1 MNSIEQIKETLQTFI
16 EFQPTEFDSSS
27 NYMGENL
34 ESQKNWLVSSIKL
47 TRDSNLIE
55 KSNFET
61 FTDDLRALEDE
72 GGHNWEIHRF
82 GHWVCGWYEIVI
94 LNPKPWDSKVLNQA
108 LKLESALQNYP
119 ILSEDHHS
127 RLELESFND
136 WVSDDGL
143 SDVYSKID
151 DDDVLNPFYNQFKN
165 SDIIE
170 ALNQCEWSYDHL
182 SEPYVDIDEN
192 WPQIKQELLIDFEF
206 ETLSPVCNGSNQV
219 FYFVQSFYKDIIGA
233 DQETLSDVF
242 IGKDLYR
249 NSEKI
254 LENFND
260 LKVIIEDK
268 VWNCFKDSSGS
279 LEAIRYN
286 I

>member
-1 MNSIEQIKETLQTFI
+1 MENLEQIKNSLQTFG

-34 ESQKNWLVSSIKL
+34 ESQKDWLVSSIKL

-55 KSNFET
+55 RSNFET

-72 GGHNWEIHRF
+72 GGHHWKIHRF
-82 GHWVCGWYEIVI
+82 GHWACGWYEIVI
-94 LNPKPWDSKVLNQA
+94 LNPKPWDFKVLNQA
-108 LKLESALQNYP
+108 LKLESVLQDYP

-127 RLELESFND
+127 RLELESFNE
-136 WVSDDGL
+136 WLDDMGVN
-143 SDVYSKID
+143 DVLNKIS
-151 DDDVLNPFYNQFKN
+151 DDDVLSPFQDKFQN

-170 ALNQCEWSYDHL
+170 ALNECEWTYSDDGG
-182 SEPYVDIDEN
+182 PYVDIEEH
-192 WPQIKQELLIDFEF
+192 WPFIRTQLLNEFEF
-206 ETLSPVCNGSNQV
+206 ETLSPPCNGSNQV
-219 FYFVQSFYKDIIGA
+219 FYFVQSFYKDIIGV
-233 DQETLSDVF
+233 DQDILNDVF

-268 VWNCFKDSSGS
+268 VWNCFQDPSGS